1 MHPSSPHAAATQT
14 PPAECVQ
21 RRSGAFDCRRRR
33 AEDVLLVVVEHGW
46 VQPHTVLFVVVTKH
60 PRLIKRFRG
69 GIPNSLRRAWWVSM
83 ATSTH
88 AGDMMS
94 LLNHHT
100 PSILP
105 FLGTT
110 GLDGII
116 LRDLDRTFPSEPLFA
131 TGQGPALLANV
142 LKAVSVHVPDVG
154 YCQGMN
160 FIAAK
165 LLLLWTCPS
174 INDTPPSSSKSSSS
188 VDQDAFHVLSFVVRR
203 HAALWSPGMAGLRK
217 CIYALHKLIS
227 VHLPRLHGHLHR
239 IGMHPGYFATQ
250 WLATLFARALPL
262 PTFAH
267 VWDRFLVDGMKMLLR
282 VALLLLSWMEPSLLH
297 ASDMHEA
304 SMLLSRPPKLAP
316 SSSNGGCVRSAMSF
330 KVTRSTLIQLEDQR
344 QSELV
349 ARWIS
354 THPLTMAS
362 RRMKHDDDDDDD
374 AVFYPEVDNPWITN
388 KPSLD
393 MDQLCRDV
401 VGLDAAVASDV
412 AVFRRKIEQVHR
424 AADAAVVAYMC
435 AAAMFTE
442 ASYDLEEMVDLSL
455 ENEQD
460 IDDEDGLPRLP
471 WYRRVFACV
480 DSTIMGARDRSGRS
494 FRHVQL
500 DESNELHQSRWR
512 RTRGMAEYA
521 RRRRQLMEAQVD
533 MDELHAFKTKVT
545 EQFLT
550 VLDKSER
557 EKTAVLRRHLGDDTS
572 MM

>member
-1 MHPSSPHAAATQT
+1 
-14 PPAECVQ
+14 
-21 RRSGAFDCRRRR
+21 
-33 AEDVLLVVVEHGW
+33 
-46 VQPHTVLFVVVTKH
+46 
-60 PRLIKRFRG
+60 
-69 GIPNSLRRAWWVSM
+69 
-83 ATSTH
+83 
-88 AGDMMS
+88 MMS

-174 INDTPPSSSKSSSS
+174 INDTPPSSSKPSSS

-203 HAALWSPGMAGLRK
+203 HAALWSPGMAG
-217 CIYALHKLIS
+217 Y
-227 VHLPRLHGHLHR
+227 
-239 IGMHPGYFATQ
+239 

-304 SMLLSRPPKLAP
+304 SILLSRPPKLAP
-316 SSSNGGCVRSAMSF
+316 SPSNGGCVRSAMSF

-344 QSELV
+344 RTELV

-354 THPLTMAS
+354 AHPPLAS
-362 RRMKHDDDDDDD
+362 GRMKDDDDDDD
-374 AVFYPEVDNPWITN
+374 AVFYPEVDNPWMTN

-424 AADAAVVAYMC
+424 AADASVVAYMS

-442 ASYDLEEMVDLSL
+442 ASYDLEEMVELSL

-460 IDDEDGLPRLP
+460 IDEEDGLPPLP
-471 WYRRVFACV
+471 WYRRAFACV
-480 DSTIMGARDRSGRS
+480 DSTILGARDRSGRS

>member
-1 MHPSSPHAAATQT
+1 
-14 PPAECVQ
+14 
-21 RRSGAFDCRRRR
+21 
-33 AEDVLLVVVEHGW
+33 
-46 VQPHTVLFVVVTKH
+46 
-60 PRLIKRFRG
+60 
-69 GIPNSLRRAWWVSM
+69 
-83 ATSTH
+83 
-88 AGDMMS
+88 MMS

-174 INDTPPSSSKSSSS
+174 INDTPPSSSKPSSS

-203 HAALWSPGMAGLRK
+203 HAALWSPGMAG
-217 CIYALHKLIS
+217 Y
-227 VHLPRLHGHLHR
+227 
-239 IGMHPGYFATQ
+239 

-267 VWDRFLVDGMKMLLR
+267 VWDCFLVDGMKMLLR

-304 SMLLSRPPKLAP
+304 SILLSRPPKLAP
-316 SSSNGGCVRSAMSF
+316 SPSNGGCVRSAMSF

-344 QSELV
+344 QTELV

-354 THPLTMAS
+354 AHAPPMAS
-362 RRMKHDDDDDDD
+362 GRMKHDD

-424 AADAAVVAYMC
+424 AADASVVAYMS

-442 ASYDLEEMVDLSL
+442 ASYDLEEMVELSL

-460 IDDEDGLPRLP
+460 IDEEDGLPPLP
-471 WYRRVFACV
+471 WYRRAFACV
-480 DSTIMGARDRSGRS
+480 DSTILGARD
-494 FRHVQL
+494 
-500 DESNELHQSRWR
+500 
-512 RTRGMAEYA
+512 
-521 RRRRQLMEAQVD
+521 
-533 MDELHAFKTKVT
+533 
-545 EQFLT
+545 
-550 VLDKSER
+550 
-557 EKTAVLRRHLGDDTS
+557 
-572 MM
+572 